1 MKIRNGFVSNSSSS
15 SFLIISKNGELTQEK
30 IMKSFDVKEGS
41 PLFTLA
47 KGIAR
52 DMNNSSR
59 KYTCEEYK
67 KDYMWGDYTDEDFKN
82 EYPEMYELYEKS
94 KENDWTIYQGSADSC
109 DEPTLCELELYYEDS
124 DIKIEKDGSY

>member
-15 SFLIISKNGELTQEK
+15 SFLIVSKNGNLTEEK

-52 DMNNSSR
+52 EMLSEVR
-59 KYTCEEYK
+59 EFTYEEYK
-67 KDYMWGDYTDEDFKN
+67 EDFMWGECTDDAFKE
-82 EYPEMYELYEKS
+82 EYPHMYDLYEKG
-94 KENDWTIYQGSADSC
+94 KENGWKIYEGSADSC
-109 DEPTLCELELYYEDS
+109 EQQTLCELHLMYED
-124 DIKIEKDGSY
+124 DNIKIEKEGGY